1 MLGVIVSP
9 RRAVVTLVL
18 VIALGGCAGS
28 AASSPAAT
36 RATPTTSAASPSTT
50 TASTS
55 ISSAASLPAGSASAA
70 PTPTEATM
78 TDFTL
83 TSSAFKRGGEIPRRH
98 TCDGDDVSPDVEW
111 AGAPSGAAVFALV
124 VDDPDARGFVHW
136 TVLDFEATETGALP
150 VGFSSSPDAPQQGT
164 NDFGRVGY
172 GGPCPP
178 SGTHRYRFVLYALGA
193 PLALPGAPKSEAVR
207 AALDNAQ
214 VVGRAELEAKYTRQ
228 R

>member
-1 MLGVIVSP
+1 MLRWIVSP
-9 RRAVVTLVL
+9 RAVVTLVL
-18 VIALGGCAGS
+18 MVIALGGCAGG
-28 AASSPAAT
+28 ATSSPAAT
-36 RATPTTSAASPSTT
+36 RATPTTSAASPPTT

-55 ISSAASLPAGSASAA
+55 SSSAASLPTDSASAA

-78 TDFTL
+78 PDFTL
-83 TSSAFKRGGEIPRRH
+83 TSSAFKPGGEIPRRF
-98 TCDGDDVSPDVEW
+98 TCDGDDVSPDLEW
-111 AGAPSGAAVFALV
+111 AGAPPGAAAFALV

-150 VGFSSSPDAPQQGT
+150 SGFSSSPDAPQQGT

-178 SGTHRYRFVLYALGA
+178 SGTHRYRFLLYALGA
-193 PLALPGAPKSEAVR
+193 PLALSGAPKSAAVR
-207 AALDNAQ
+207 AALDKAQ